1 MAKYE
6 FVGAVMYFD
15 KCVAYIKSAETIAPS
30 EAKAR
35 ANIAYRWKKENGY
48 GPTAKITL
56 QGQMILKEDTN
67 G

>member
-6 FVGAVMYFD
+6 YNGAVMLFD
-15 KCVAYIKSAETIAPS
+15 KCIAYIKNAETIAPS

-35 ANIAYRWKKENGY
+35 SNIAYRWKKENGY
-48 GPTAKITL
+48 GSKEKITL